1 MLTVAGI
8 RTVTAIR
15 IPMITDLALLRLLHL
30 VSPTLPIGSFT
41 YSQGIEWAVECGWVT
56 TPADLQGWLTSQLH
70 NGMAQVDIPILQRL
84 YHAIQAQDVDTAQYW
99 VDTLNASRET
109 SELLLEEKNRGR
121 ALTDLLIALEIPCA
135 SAWKP
140 WLSQSQ
146 AAAFALAAV
155 HWRIPLQQAAYG
167 YAWGWLENLLL
178 SAVKII
184 PLGQTQGQKL
194 LHQMTPLLPDVVAHG
209 LQLADDDIGASSFAL
224 AIASSRH
231 ETQYT
236 RLFRS

>member
-8 RTVTAIR
+8 HTVIR

-56 TPADLQGWLTSQLH
+56 SPADLQGWLTSQLH
-70 NGMAQVDIPILQRL
+70 SGMAQVDIPILQRL

-135 SAWKP
+135 AAWKP
-140 WLSQSQ
+140 WHSQSQ
-146 AAAFALAAV
+146 AAAFALAYSPATSRLRVCVGLVGKFAV
-155 HWRIPLQQAAYG
+155 VGGENHSLGADAGAKAAASDDPVITRCG
-167 YAWGWLENLLL
+167 GAR
-178 SAVKII
+178 
-184 PLGQTQGQKL
+184 
-194 LHQMTPLLPDVVAHG
+194 
-209 LQLADDDIGASSFAL
+209 LAACG
-224 AIASSRH
+224 R
-231 ETQYT
+231 
-236 RLFRS
+236 